1 MAALTSIISQV
12 TNDLFLAPF
21 ASGLTAGSTAI
32 ASAATAA
39 EVDTAVI
46 NLGAVLDSLAQAIT
60 DEAAYGFTL
69 GLTDQDGV
77 IQPGAPTIYTIQMQ
91 NTGTATATYDFSVS
105 GLPAG
110 VTATFSQ
117 TSITLAPGA
126 SIPDGTATVTL
137 SLSESGD
144 TLIPADFTII
154 ATAQEGQEITL
165 GTPGRLDLRPESLLV
180 GAVVTNPPFTNPGGQ
195 VDVTAKIES
204 VVNEPQQVA
213 VSYIVTDVNGNVL
226 VAASTPVTVPLTI
239 TSGLTTVDL
248 GTFDTTGFA
257 DGADTIHVTVTDQ
270 SNQALASA
278 TGQGS
283 VTIGSPVT
291 ASLTVN
297 PTTVPTGTVK
307 VTNTVQIDS
316 SIPLPD
322 PLTVDGQ
329 TATTPA
335 TTVAL
340 YQDSIDNLTL
350 AYVSGPNGIDI
361 VNVSNPDAPVD
372 LGTFGQGN
380 IVQGGLT
387 VGRVDTI
394 GGADYLIVGTT
405 TQNSTGSVAPFT
417 LLIYSL
423 ANPLSPQLVSDT
435 SDFPDP
441 LNGTNY
447 TTGFLSDMVVQGNT
461 VLVPTSAFYSFGI
474 VFEAQLGNVLD
485 INVSDPAAPQLEGV
499 LFPGNNN
506 PNSLTNQFGA
516 TIVNDQIAYIAST
529 TTNSGSTQDG
539 VGRVL
544 VVDYSDPTNPTDL
557 GEVDIPGTYQILDV
571 AVQGNQALVVG
582 RTGGDAGP
590 GTNGTMTLSVLDI
603 TNPSNP
609 QLVGTTLVTNA
620 QFPTDASGVTKISA
634 VGLGNGLFAVSEAEV
649 NGNPELLLVDP
660 SDPNNIVVSYTP
672 VTAYVNEMAVSGNL
686 LYATSST
693 SSQGLT
699 IFNIGQLETIPV
711 TVSVEVPNNTG
722 VTIVPNSLSV
732 PVPSTLLRRRSSR
745 AQLRHRGLERC
756 AQLRR
761 IGRDRYLAVHGQQPR
776 GGPGCAR
783 DLQRFR
789 GFRQPGDAGDG
800 DSTGHSRHR
809 CGDHQH
815 QPRVAD
821 RAAGRHRDLR
831 RATDQ
836 PNRRA
841 NHVRRLRT
849 GTYL

>member
-1 MAALTSIISQV
+1 
-12 TNDLFLAPF
+12 
-21 ASGLTAGSTAI
+21 
-32 ASAATAA
+32 
-39 EVDTAVI
+39 
-46 NLGAVLDSLAQAIT
+46 
-60 DEAAYGFTL
+60 
-69 GLTDQDGV
+69 
-77 IQPGAPTIYTIQMQ
+77 MQ

-110 VTATFSQ
+110 VTATFNQ

-257 DGADTIHVTVTDQ
+257 DGADTVTVTVTDQ
-270 SNQALASA
+270 SSQALASA

-291 ASLTVN
+291 ASLTVS
-297 PTTVPTGTVK
+297 PTTLPTGTGT

-423 ANPLSPQLVSDT
+423 AKPLSPQLVSDT

-529 TTNSGSTQDG
+529 TTNGGSTQDG

-544 VVDYSDPTNPTDL
+544 VVDYSDPTNLTDL

-582 RTGGDAGP
+582 RTGGAAGP

-722 VTIVPNSLSV
+722 VTIVPDSLSV
-732 PVPSTLLRRRSSR
+732 PGAFNTAPPQVVQGANYDTVVWNGVLSYGASDVTVTWQSTVSNLGVGQVVPVTSSGSVGFVSQGTPGTVTLP
-745 AQLRHRGLERC
+745 GT
-756 AQLRR
+756 
-761 IGRDRYLAVHGQQPR
+761 AVTGVAIISISPESQTE
-776 GGPGCAR
+776 
-783 DLQRFR
+783 
-789 GFRQPGDAGDG
+789 QPGGTATYDVQLTNPTDAPITYAVYGQAPIYNSISYLNVNSRQGYVTVGPEATVDVPLQVTTELDATSG
-800 DSTGHSRHR
+800 RQLVHRHGH
-809 CGDHQH
+809 
-815 QPRVAD
+815 
-821 RAAGRHRDLR
+821 
-831 RATDQ
+831 
-836 PNRRA
+836 
-841 NHVRRLRT
+841 
-849 GTYL
+849 